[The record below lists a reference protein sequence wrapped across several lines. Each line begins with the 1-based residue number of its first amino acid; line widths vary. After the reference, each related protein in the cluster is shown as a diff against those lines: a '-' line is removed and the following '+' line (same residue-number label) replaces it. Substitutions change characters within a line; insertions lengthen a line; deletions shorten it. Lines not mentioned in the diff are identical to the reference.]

1 MEEYWMSK
9 PSTVTL
15 RVPRELKQRLE
26 EAAQQQGVSLN
37 QFALYILAGEVT
49 RLEVGQA
56 KAWEALDQQYA
67 SKATDESLLTQAR
80 ALLRR
85 EPVQKNLPDWDAVE
99 G

>member
-1 MEEYWMSK
+1 MSK

-49 RLEVGQA
+49 RLEMGQA
-56 KAWEALDQQYA
+56 QAWAALDQQYA
-67 SKATDESLLTQAR
+67 SKATDKSLLTQAR

-85 EPVQKNLPDWDAVE
+85 EPVQTSLPDGDAVE

>member
-1 MEEYWMSK
+1 MSK

-49 RLEVGQA
+49 RLEMGQA
-56 KAWEALDQQYA
+56 QAWAALDQQYA

-85 EPVQKNLPDWDAVE
+85 EPVQTSLPDWDVVE

>member
-1 MEEYWMSK
+1 MSK

-49 RLEVGQA
+49 RLEISQA
-56 KAWEALDQQYA
+56 QAWAALDQQHA
-67 SKATDESLLTQAR
+67 SKATDDSLLTQAR
-80 ALLRR
+80 AMLRR
-85 EPVQKNLPDWDAVE
+85 EPVQTSLPDWDAVE